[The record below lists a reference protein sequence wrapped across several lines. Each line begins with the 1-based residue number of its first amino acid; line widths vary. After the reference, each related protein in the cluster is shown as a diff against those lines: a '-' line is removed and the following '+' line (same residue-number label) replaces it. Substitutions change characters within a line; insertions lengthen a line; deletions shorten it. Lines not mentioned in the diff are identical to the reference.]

1 MGRKAYT
8 GQSMSSSGP
17 YSHGIDAGEFIYFSG
32 QTGYNGADYDG
43 EKYDIHTQT
52 TKSFH
57 YLKDA
62 LSQANATLDD
72 VVKVNVYLTGMK
84 YFEEMNAVY
93 QTMFNEPF
101 PARTCVAVY
110 ELPLGADVEIECI
123 VKKPQ
128 SVG

>member
-1 MGRKAYT
+1 MGRKTYT
-8 GQSMSSSGP
+8 GKSMTSSGP
-17 YSHGIDAGEFIYFSG
+17 YSHAVDAGDFIYFSG
-32 QTGYNGADYDG
+32 QTGYNGADYQG
-43 EKYDIHTQT
+43 EKYDITTQT
-52 TKSFH
+52 KKSFA

-62 LSQANATLDD
+62 LDQAGVNFDD

-123 VKKPQ
+123 VKKA
-128 SVG
+128 V